1 MKKQKLIFVFLLLS
15 LIFSSCK
22 DSSTEP
28 DNQFVQ
34 ISFKYGFKNELNTFE
49 NTYQKDLF
57 YGDVVKV
64 NFWLTIEEQKSIIKK
79 AEESNFFMLPDTLI
93 TIQEDSIEVS
103 LSPNPGAQT
112 LRIRCNSKDKTTV
125 WFYPLVEDRDQMK
138 QIMELNSFIISLI
151 ESKPEYKKLPPSRG
165 GYD

>member
-1 MKKQKLIFVFLLLS
+1 MKKQKLIFVFLLLG
-15 LIFSSCK
+15 LLLSSCK

-28 DNQFVQ
+28 DIQFVQ

-64 NFWLTIEEQKSIIKK
+64 NFWLTMEEQKSIIKK

-93 TIQEDSIEVS
+93 TIQEDSIAIS
-103 LSPNPGAQT
+103 LNPNPGAQ
-112 LRIRCNSKDKTTV
+112 
-125 WFYPLVEDRDQMK
+125 
-138 QIMELNSFIISLI
+138 
-151 ESKPEYKKLPPSRG
+151 
-165 GYD
+165 

>member
-1 MKKQKLIFVFLLLS
+1 MKKQKLIFVFLLLG
-15 LIFSSCK
+15 LLLSSCK

-28 DNQFVQ
+28 DIQFVQ

-64 NFWLTIEEQKSIIKK
+64 NFWLTMEEQKSIIKK

-93 TIQEDSIEVS
+93 TIQEDSIAIS
-103 LSPNPGAQT
+103 LNPNPGAQT
-112 LRIRCNSKDKTTV
+112 LRIRYYSKDKTTV
-125 WFYPLVEDRDQMK
+125 WFYPLVENSDQMK